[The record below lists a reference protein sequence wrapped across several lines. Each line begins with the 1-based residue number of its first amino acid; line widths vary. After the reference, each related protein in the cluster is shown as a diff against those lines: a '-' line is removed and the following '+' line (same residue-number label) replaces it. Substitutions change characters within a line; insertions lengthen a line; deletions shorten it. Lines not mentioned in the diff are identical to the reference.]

1 MSDALTLKWK
11 AIAWLSAR
19 LGTPTEQSPPV
30 DARAAMRRSTA
41 GPAFVMGNHRK
52 LASVCEGKFAGVRVR
67 HYVPEAAR
75 PGVLIYFH
83 GGGWVLGDIDSH
95 DSPARGL
102 ALATGREVVS
112 VDYRLAPEHRYPAAF
127 EDSLA
132 VTRALAAQQRVVV
145 AGDSA
150 GGNLAA
156 VVANRCAKD
165 GVSLA
170 AQVLLYPVTDC
181 AAETAS
187 YEAFAEGHLLSRETM
202 RYFRREYVPEEA
214 RRTEAQCS
222 PLRAESLKGVAPGY
236 VLLAGCDVL
245 RDEGRAYAKR
255 LQIDGVDT
263 VLDEV
268 PGVLHGFFSLQ
279 GLKEGKAAMTRVAQW
294 LAPRW

>member
-1 MSDALTLKWK
+1 MSLKLKWK
-11 AIAWLSAR
+11 VIALLSEA
-19 LGTPTEQSPPV
+19 LGKPTEQSTPAE
-30 DARAAMRRSTA
+30 ARAVLRKSTA
-41 GPAFVMGNHRK
+41 GPAFIMGNHRK
-52 LASVCEGKFAGVRVR
+52 LASVIEGKIAGVKVR
-67 HYVPEAAR
+67 HYVPEAAK
-75 PGVLIYFH
+75 PGALIYFH
-83 GGGWVLGDIDSH
+83 GGGWVLGDIDTH

-102 ALATGREVVS
+102 SLATGREVVS

-132 VTRALAAQQRVVV
+132 VTRALAAKQRVVV

-156 VVANRCAKD
+156 VVANRCAQD
-165 GVSLA
+165 GVSLS

-181 AAETAS
+181 AAETPS

-202 RYFRREYVPEEA
+202 RYFRREYVPEEI
-214 RRTEAQCS
+214 RRSEADCS
-222 PLRAESLKGVAPGY
+222 PLRAESLRGVAPGY

-245 RDEGRAYAKR
+245 RDEGRAYARR
-255 LQIDGVDT
+255 LQNDGVET

-279 GLKEGKAAMTRVAQW
+279 GLGECKAAVTRVAQW
-294 LAPRW
+294 LSPRW